1 MSAEFYTA
9 AIPEP
14 VAILGVRLRP
24 FSLGHVLLLN
34 RFGNAF
40 GAGGTSPAIEDLIQA
55 IVICSQRYADALAEM
70 DNPKLP
76 EIVAA
81 WQRKLAPRNR
91 LGFRVAG
98 LGFSPAV
105 EILRFAEY
113 VRAGS
118 SFPLFTVKESHQGE
132 AMGVPMV
139 QSVKVLLQSKM
150 GFSEAEVLDR
160 PWGLCLWDYF
170 TLNAMEGHCK
180 IMDRD
185 EYQNA
190 RANADKNHDRLV
202 ALMGKN

>member
-1 MSAEFYTA
+1 MSAEFFTA

-40 GAGGTSPAIEDLIQA
+40 GNGAAPGLDDLIQA
-55 IVICSQRYADALAEM
+55 IVICSQKYADALADM

-81 WQRKLAPRNR
+81 WQRRLAPRNR
-91 LGFRVAG
+91 LGFRRSG
-98 LGFSPAV
+98 LGFSPAAEV
-105 EILRFAEY
+105 VRFTEY

-118 SFPLFTVKESHQGE
+118 SFPLFTVKENHQGDP
-132 AMGVPMV
+132 MGVPMV

-150 GFSEAEVLDR
+150 GFTEAEVLDR

-180 IMDRD
+180 IMDRA
-185 EYQNA
+185 EYQSA

-202 ALMGKN
+202 AMMGKN

>member
-1 MSAEFYTA
+1 MSAEFFNA

-40 GAGGTSPAIEDLIQA
+40 GNGAAPGLDDLIQA
-55 IVICSQRYADALAEM
+55 IVICSQKYADALADM

-81 WQRKLAPRNR
+81 WQRRLAPRNA
-91 LGFRVAG
+91 LGFRRPG
-98 LGFSPAV
+98 LGFSPAAEV
-105 EILRFAEY
+105 GRFTEY

-118 SFPLFTVKESHQGE
+118 SFPLFTVKENHQGDP
-132 AMGVPMV
+132 MGVPMV

-150 GFSEAEVLDR
+150 GFNEAEVLDR

-180 IMDRD
+180 IMDRA
-185 EYQNA
+185 EYQGA

-202 ALMGKN
+202 AMMGKN

>member
-24 FSLGHVLLLN
+24 FSLGHVMLLN

-40 GAGGTSPAIEDLIQA
+40 GTGASPSIEDLIQA
-55 IVICSQRYADALAEM
+55 IVICSQKYADALADM

-91 LGFRVAG
+91 LGFRSAG

-105 EILRFAEY
+105 EIARFTEY

-118 SFPLFTVKESHQGE
+118 SFPLFTVKENHQGDP
-132 AMGVPMV
+132 MGVPMV

-150 GFSEAEVLDR
+150 GFSEADVLDR

-180 IMDRD
+180 LMDRE
-185 EYQNA
+185 EYQSA
-190 RANADKNHDRLV
+190 RNKADENHDRLV
-202 ALMGKN
+202 ALMGQN

>member
-1 MSAEFYTA
+1 MSAEFYNA

-34 RFGNAF
+34 RFSNAF
-40 GAGGTSPAIEDLIQA
+40 GTGTSPAIEDLIQA
-55 IVICSQRYADALAEM
+55 IVICSQKYADALADM

-76 EIVAA
+76 QIVAA

-91 LGFRVAG
+91 LGFRSPG
-98 LGFSPAV
+98 LGFSPGAEV
-105 EILRFAEY
+105 GRFSEY

-118 SFPLFTVKESHQGE
+118 TFPLFTVKENHQGD
-132 AMGVPMV
+132 ATGLPMV

-150 GFSEAEVLDR
+150 NFTEAEVLDR

-170 TLNAMEGHCK
+170 TLNSMEGHCK
-180 IMDRD
+180 LMDRA
-185 EYQNA
+185 EYTSA
-190 RANADKNHDRLV
+190 RSNADKNHDRLV
-202 ALMGKN
+202 ALMGRN